1 MQQTLIV
8 SSRGQLTLPA
18 NLRKRLGLRNGGA
31 VIIEERNN
39 EVVIKPAAVLE
50 IEMYSDAQIA
60 AWDADDRFSPDERSA
75 LLARIA
81 SKP

>member
-31 VIIEERNN
+31 VILEERNN

-50 IEMYSDAQIA
+50 IEMYSDTQIK
-60 AWDADDRFSPDERSA
+60 AWDAEDRLSADERSA
-75 LLARIA
+75 VLTRFAA
-81 SKP
+81 KP

>member
-31 VIIEERNN
+31 VIMEERNN
-39 EVVIKPAAVLE
+39 EVVIRPAAVLE
-50 IEMYSDAQIA
+50 IEMYSDDQIK
-60 AWDADDRFSPDERSA
+60 AWDEEDRLTQEQRA
-75 LLARIA
+75 TVLASLTSNI
-81 SKP
+81 